1 MPSYPSSWIKFIRA
15 WARSPKSV
23 GAIFETGPVAS
34 GLLADG
40 ADVQSAERLVLEV
53 GAGTGSVTQEILP
66 RLKDDSVTLMSIER
80 DPELAMTMRH
90 RFPAGSGVQ
99 VVTGDAIDIKRLLH
113 ERGLPQADS
122 VVTAIP
128 WTMLSFSQQAEML
141 LALRDVMAS
150 GTRLSAICYMSAVCT
165 PGFWFFGRNLMKHFD
180 DIAVEGP
187 VLKNMPPCFIVSA
200 RKR

>member
-1 MPSYPSSWIKFIRA
+1 VPSYPPSWIKFIRA

-23 GAIFETGPVAS
+23 GAIFETGPVAG

-40 ADVQSAERLVLEV
+40 AGVQSAERLVLEI
-53 GAGTGSVTQEILP
+53 GGGTGSVTQEILS
-66 RLKDDSVTLMSIER
+66 RVNEGCTLMSIER
-80 DPELAMTMRH
+80 DPELADTMRH
-90 RFPAGSGVQ
+90 RFPVESGVQ
-99 VVTGDAIDIKRLLH
+99 IVTGDAIDIKRILY

-128 WTMLSFSQQAEML
+128 WTMLSFSQQEEML
-141 LALRDVMAS
+141 TALSEVMAP

-165 PGFWFFGRNLMKHFD
+165 PGFWFFGRNLMKLFD
-180 DIAVEGP
+180 DITVEGP